1 MREII
6 IDEEF
11 KALLPSLDAETYAR
25 LEENILEHGCRE
37 AIVLWNDI
45 IVDGHNRF
53 AICTEHE
60 IPYKTV
66 DMEFGSREEAV
77 IWIITTQVSRRNLT
91 PMQMS
96 YYRGLHYRA
105 NKQLKGRPKDENK
118 MRQNDAFIGATR
130 NQLAEQYK
138 VSPKTIERDAK
149 FSESIDAIS
158 SVSPDARRQILS
170 GGVVVSKTVLG
181 SIPTMLAEEIEE
193 LAMSIEEGN
202 YKKRSAPAE
211 LEPYEIVAAMVRRLE
226 KEFAK
231 ITEELFS
238 ELNEN
243 TEADDDTP
251 ELKTAIRSYI
261 DMLEKLYKII

>member
-6 IDEEF
+6 IDEQF

-25 LEENILEHGCRE
+25 LEENILEHGCRD
-37 AIVLWNDI
+37 AIVLWNDVI
-45 IVDGHNRF
+45 IDGHNRY

-66 DMEFGSREEAV
+66 DMEFGSREEAL

-105 NKQLKGRPKDENK
+105 NKKLVGRPGDENK
-118 MRQNDAFIGATR
+118 LPQNGVIIGTTSKK
-130 NQLAEQYK
+130 LAEHYR
-138 VSPKTIERDAK
+138 VSKNTIERDAK
-149 FSESIDAIS
+149 LSESLDAIS
-158 SVSPDARRQILS
+158 AVSPEAKRRILS

>member
-6 IDEEF
+6 IDEQF
-11 KALLPSLDAETYAR
+11 KALLPTLNAETYAR
-25 LEENILEHGCRE
+25 LEENILEYGCRE
-37 AIVLWNDI
+37 AIVLWNDMI
-45 IVDGHNRF
+45 IDGHNRY

-66 DMEFGSREEAV
+66 DMAFGSREEAL

-105 NKQLKGRPKDENK
+105 NKYIKGYYPRENE
-118 MRQNDAFIGATR
+118 MSQNGTSAGATK
-130 NQLAEQYK
+130 NQLAEHYK
-138 VSPKTIERDAK
+138 VSKNTILRDAK
-149 FSESIDAIS
+149 LSESLDAIS
-158 SVSPDARRQILS
+158 AVSPEAKRRILS
-170 GGVVVSKTVLG
+170 GGVVVNKTILG
-181 SIPTMLAEEIEE
+181 NIPTMLTEEVEE
-193 LAMSIEEGN
+193 LAMSIEEGT

-211 LEPYEIVAAMVRRLE
+211 QDPYEIITAIVRRLE

-243 TEADDDTP
+243 TESDDDTP
-251 ELKTAIRSYI
+251 ELKMAIRSYI
-261 DMLEKLYKII
+261 DMLEKLYSHI